1 MLRINLAL
9 MGDTK
14 TAEPETLV
22 TSDDKLGGF
31 VPYVVI
37 VEGPNH
43 GTRFPLNAGENLIG
57 RSSDS
62 AIQLEDQ
69 SVSRQHAVI
78 TGRDDGFQ
86 VKDFGSKNGTFVNG
100 RQIPDSVMLGH
111 GDILQFGIYSLRL
124 VTHQVSVDDE
134 LAPIPSEFALET
146 DEAVAAPA
154 EHLSERT
161 GDEVPAEEVQPEP
174 EEERS
179 DESHED
185 SHEGGVP
192 ESRAM
197 SAEEEVASR
206 GTEMIPADLEILEEP
221 ESKSVRPWFK
231 WAKIGGALI
240 VILGLAAYL
249 AVQFT
254 AKPKKMPPPPP
265 VEPTASQP
273 QQPPPPPLPPPGPK
287 VQPVFLD
294 FASSPLP
301 ARVRFE
307 DKDYGIAPV
316 KVNVQLEVGKTY
328 TAEGV
333 FKLEELQEDYT
344 ERATFSI
351 QDNQSI
357 IPVLFKAPIG
367 VFKIITIPK
376 DVQLYVEGY
385 FSYDQFHPHAAKLTD
400 VAFGKP
406 VYFPYGRY
414 IVELRQPKQIG
425 ESQNFVDDIR
435 YRREIFIS
443 EDSPNF
449 NLEVL
454 DKDLQVFPVE
464 IRTVPTRA
472 DVYMDG
478 QFAGKTPF
486 KGDFPLGEHVMTVR
500 KDGYFEENKTLKVDI
515 NSPYTQELTL
525 RTTVAG
531 EFIQKGKLALT
542 KGATQE
548 AINSLS
554 EGLKQNPSVHETAQ
568 IQYLLGSAYIAL
580 GNIPTAQGY
589 FEQAKTDAEMKYPA
603 MLGLVGI
610 YHMQGQKQQALPLLV
625 DVMLNTQDPDVKQQ
639 ATNAFKEISPL
650 RSVMYIYSDPP
661 GATVMVNDQS
671 LPQRTPIILPDLGL
685 GNYRLRITKEGYV
698 PQDLKIDI
706 SLTEFNPIIVKLKS
720 IDK

>member
-1 MLRINLAL
+1 

-37 VEGPNH
+37 VEGPDH

-57 RSSDS
+57 RSSDA
-62 AIQLEDQ
+62 AIPLEDQ

-78 TGRDDGFQ
+78 TSRDDGFQ
-86 VKDFGSKNGTFVNG
+86 VKDLGSKNGTFVNG
-100 RQIPDSVMLGH
+100 RQIPDSVVLGH
-111 GDILQFGIYSLRL
+111 SDILQFGIYSLRL

-134 LAPIPSEFALET
+134 LAPIPTEFALET
-146 DEAVAAPA
+146 GEAIAPPE
-154 EHLSERT
+154 EHATEKT
-161 GDEVPAEEVQPEP
+161 GDEQPP
-174 EEERS
+174 
-179 DESHED
+179 
-185 SHEGGVP
+185 
-192 ESRAM
+192 
-197 SAEEEVASR
+197 SAEEAPEGEVAETGAMTAEDDVASR
-206 GTEMIPADLEILEEP
+206 GTEMIPAGLEIQEEP
-221 ESKSVRPWFK
+221 EPKPKRAWLKWVRL
-231 WAKIGGALI
+231 GAGL
-240 VILGLAAYL
+240 VVLLGLAYVL
-249 AVQFT
+249 TQQFMP
-254 AKPKKMPPPPP
+254 KPKKTPPPPP
-265 VEPTASQP
+265 VEPKSSLPET
-273 QQPPPPPLPPPGPK
+273 PPPPPPPPPGPK

-307 DKDYGIAPV
+307 DKDYNITPV

-328 TAEGV
+328 MAEGI
-333 FKLEELQEDYT
+333 FRLDDLKEDYT
-344 ERATFSI
+344 ERATFSV
-351 QDNQSI
+351 QEGQSI
-357 IPVLFKAPIG
+357 IPILFKAPIG

-414 IVELRQPKQIG
+414 IIELRQPKQIG

-435 YRREIFIS
+435 YKREIFIS
-443 EDSPNF
+443 EDNPNF

-454 DKDLQVFPVE
+454 DKDLQIFPVE
-464 IRTVPTRA
+464 IRTIPSHA

-500 KDGYFEENKTLKVDI
+500 KDGYFEENKTLKADI
-515 NSPYTQELTL
+515 NTPYMQELTL

-548 AINSLS
+548 AINELS
-554 EGLKQNPSVHETAQ
+554 EGLKQNPTAHETAQ
-568 IQYLLGSAYIAL
+568 IQYLLGSAYMAL
-580 GNIPTAQGY
+580 GNVPTAQGY
-589 FEQAKTDAEMKYPA
+589 FEQAKSDSEMKYSA

-610 YHMQGQKQQALPLLV
+610 YHMQGQKQLALPLLV
-625 DVMLNTQDPDVKQQ
+625 DVMMNARDADVKQQ

-661 GATVMVNDQS
+661 GATVMVNDQA

-685 GNYRLRITKEGYV
+685 GNYRLRITKDGYV
-698 PQDLKIDI
+698 PQELKKDL
-706 SLTEFNPIIVKLKS
+706 SVNEFDPIIVKLKP
-720 IDK
+720 IEK

>member
-1 MLRINLAL
+1 
-9 MGDTK
+9 MGDVK
-14 TAEPETLV
+14 TEGSATLA
-22 TSDDKLGGF
+22 TSDDQLGGF

-37 VEGPNH
+37 VEGPDH
-43 GTRFPLNAGENLIG
+43 GTRFPLNVGENLIG
-57 RSSDS
+57 RSAES

-86 VKDFGSKNGTFVNG
+86 VKDLGSKNGTFVNG

-111 GDILQFGIYSLRL
+111 ADILQFGIYSLRL
-124 VTHQVSVDDE
+124 VTHSVSVDEE
-134 LAPIPSEFALET
+134 LAPVPTEFALET
-146 DEAVAAPA
+146 GEALAPPE
-154 EHLSERT
+154 EHISEKT
-161 GDEVPAEEVQPEP
+161 GDEAPPEEAAGIPAE
-174 EEERS
+174 S
-179 DESHED
+179 GTGESLD
-185 SHEGGVP
+185 GVAP

-197 SAEEEVASR
+197 TAEEEVASR
-206 GTEMIPADLEILEEP
+206 GTEMIPADLEIREEP
-221 ESKSVRPWFK
+221 ETKTARPWLK
-231 WAKIGGALI
+231 WAKLGGALV
-240 VILGLAAYL
+240 VILGLATYL
-249 AVQFT
+249 ALQFT
-254 AKPKKMPPPPP
+254 DRPKKPPPPTS
-265 VEPTASQP
+265 PTTSQP
-273 QQPPPPPLPPPGPK
+273 QQQLPPPPPPGPK
-287 VQPVFLD
+287 LQPVFLD

-307 DKDYGIAPV
+307 DKDYGITPV
-316 KVNVQLEVGKTY
+316 KVNAQLESGKTY

-333 FKLEELQEDYT
+333 FKLDELQEDYT
-344 ERATFSI
+344 ERTTFSV
-351 QDNQSI
+351 QENQSI
-357 IPVLFKAPIG
+357 IPILFKAPIG
-367 VFKIITIPK
+367 VFKIIAIPK
-376 DVQLYVEGY
+376 DVQLYIEGY

-414 IVELRQPKQIG
+414 IIELRQPKQIG

-435 YRREIFIS
+435 YRREIFVS

-454 DKDLQVFPVE
+454 DKDMLVFPVE
-464 IRTVPTRA
+464 IRTVPARA
-472 DVYMDG
+472 DVYMNG

-515 NSPYTQELTL
+515 NTPYMQEITL

-531 EFIQKGKLALT
+531 EFIQKGRLALT

-548 AINSLS
+548 AINVLS
-554 EGLKQNPSVHETAQ
+554 EGLKQNPTAHETAQ

-580 GNIPTAQGY
+580 GNITTAQGY
-589 FEQAKTDAEMKYPA
+589 FEQAKADSEMKYSA

-610 YHMQGQKQQALPLLV
+610 YHMLGQNAQALPLLV

-639 ATNAFKEISPL
+639 ATNAFKEVSPL

-661 GATVMVNDQS
+661 GATVVVNDQA
-671 LPQRTPIILPDLGL
+671 LPQRTPMILPDLGL
-685 GNYRLRITKEGYV
+685 GNYRLRITKDGYV
-698 PQDLKIDI
+698 PQDLKIDL
-706 SLTEFNPIIVKLKS
+706 SLNEFNPIIVKLKP
-720 IDK
+720 IEK

>member
-1 MLRINLAL
+1 
-9 MGDTK
+9 MGDTT
-14 TAEPETLV
+14 TAEPEIVV
-22 TSDDKLGGF
+22 TSDNIGGF

-43 GTRFPLNAGENLIG
+43 ATRFPLNIGENLIG
-57 RSSDS
+57 RASDS
-62 AIQLEDQ
+62 AVLLEDQ

-86 VKDFGSKNGTFVNG
+86 VKDLGSKNGTFVNG

-134 LAPIPSEFALET
+134 LAPVPAELALET
-146 DEAVAAPA
+146 EEVAVASQTDVSGETGGESPADVAYAEPA
-154 EHLSERT
+154 EGS
-161 GDEVPAEEVQPEP
+161 P
-174 EEERS
+174 EEIPEY
-179 DESHED
+179 EA
-185 SHEGGVP
+185 P

-197 SAEEEVASR
+197 SSSEAVADR
-206 GTEMIPADLEILEEP
+206 GTEMIPTDLEILEEP
-221 ESKSVRPWFK
+221 EPRPNRPWLK
-231 WAKIGGALI
+231 WLKLGAGLI

-249 AVQFT
+249 ALHFT
-254 AKPKKMPPPPP
+254 AKPKKLPPPPP
-265 VEPTASQP
+265 VEPTSSQP
-273 QQPPPPPLPPPGPK
+273 LQPPPPPPPPPGPK

-316 KVNVQLEVGKTY
+316 KVNAQLEVGKVY

-351 QDNQSI
+351 EENQSI
-357 IPVLFKAPIG
+357 IPILFKAPIG
-367 VFKIITIPK
+367 VFKVISIPK

-385 FSYDQFHPHAAKLTD
+385 FSYDQFHSHAAKLTD

-414 IVELRQPKQIG
+414 IIELRQPKQIG

-449 NLEVL
+449 SLEVL
-454 DKDLQVFPVE
+454 DKDLQIFPVE
-464 IRTVPTRA
+464 IRTVPPHA

-478 QFAGKTPF
+478 KFAGKTPF

-515 NSPYTQELTL
+515 NTLYMQELTL

-554 EGLKQNPSVHETAQ
+554 EGLNQNPTAHETAQ

-580 GNIPTAQGY
+580 GNVSTAQGY
-589 FEQAKTDAEMKYPA
+589 FEQAKTDAEMKYQSL
-603 MLGLVGI
+603 LGLVGI
-610 YHMQGQKQQALPLLV
+610 YHMQGQKQLALPLLV

-661 GATVMVNDQS
+661 GATVMVNDQA

-706 SLTEFNPIIVKLKS
+706 SLTEFNPIIVKLKP
-720 IDK
+720 IEK